1 MASINIKNDELVAK
15 IRLLAQRRQLGI
27 TATLNELIDRE
38 LATPEDT
45 GAGDDLVQ
53 YWLEI
58 GRRNRH
64 RNPNAPAADQI
75 DELLYDEM
83 GLPK

>member
-15 IRLLAQRRQLGI
+15 IRILAQRKQMGI

-38 LATPEDT
+38 LSTPEVIDT
-45 GAGDDLVQ
+45 GDDLVQ

-58 GRRNRH
+58 GRRNRERH
-64 RNPNAPAADQI
+64 PNAPSSDQI
-75 DELLYDEM
+75 DALLYDEL